1 VAGGAIVEMTI
12 AMSVRDW
19 TDPAG
24 WAGMMRYEAAGFAA
38 EYLLR
43 NDEFIAECRTL
54 IEEREAQPG
63 ELIGTP
69 DFEERWGLRF
79 HRSG

>member
-1 VAGGAIVEMTI
+1 
-12 AMSVRDW
+12 
-19 TDPAG
+19 
-24 WAGMMRYEAAGFAA
+24 MMKYEAADFAA

-43 NDEFIAECRTL
+43 NNEFIAECRTL
-54 IEEREAQPG
+54 MEEREARAG